1 MRIVS
6 ADGVLSTC
14 TVKSTVANRLRNH
27 CEAVGPSGKVPP
39 TELSE
44 SESYPGQ
51 PALPGEQT

>member
-27 CEAVGPSGKVPP
+27 CEAAGPSGKVPP

-51 PALPGEQT
+51 PALPG